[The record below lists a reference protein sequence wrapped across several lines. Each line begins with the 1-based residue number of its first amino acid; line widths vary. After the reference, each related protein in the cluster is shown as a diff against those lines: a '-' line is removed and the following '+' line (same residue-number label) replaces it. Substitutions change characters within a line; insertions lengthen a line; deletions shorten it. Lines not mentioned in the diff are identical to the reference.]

1 MSKSLIVAAAA
12 GAAGLVMAGLYWRE
26 RKDGASGADATTA
39 AAEHSRVLSKLL
51 DLEELVT
58 NELTLHAESM
68 THAMRDIAALEISL
82 SHETARRKD
91 LTAELTGA
99 REEAAAQAFALAR
112 LGVSPDLSDLDEHV
126 ERLSAASDDDE
137 YMQVRVCG
145 STVSLASGALG
156 STTVDQ
162 LAYDQ
167 SVGTISPGAS
177 LSEALA
183 ALAPHHAGCLLV
195 CDEGGRGKGV
205 LTMTDTVVG
214 LLVDPYQTVAHVA
227 RTYSAVR
234 PTTTLSAV
242 LSYLER
248 QYDYISVGN
257 TQLVSQGSVLRFFNA
272 HVACTPEDGD
282 CLRGV
287 TARDC
292 IEPQSAYRRRTSC
305 TALFGDTLRYLCE
318 SGLRSLVL
326 VDEEDRPKAVF
337 SLSDVKRVDRPE
349 QLLNRSALE
358 VLTSCGEPSTQC
370 ETRPLVQCG
379 PDRGAIDVMATM
391 VAQNVHAVLVM
402 DGEQFLGVVSVA
414 SLLAK
419 FR

>member
-26 RKDGASGADATTA
+26 RKDGASDDGADAT

-51 DLEELVT
+51 DLEELVI

-68 THAMRDIAALEISL
+68 THAMRDIALEISL
-82 SHETARRKD
+82 SDETARRKD

-99 REEAAAQAFALAR
+99 RAYALAR
-112 LGVSPDLSDLDEHV
+112 LGVSPDLSDFDEHV

-145 STVSLASGALG
+145 STVSFASGALG

-162 LAYDQ
+162 LTYDQ

-183 ALAPHHAGCLLV
+183 EFVSHHAGCLLV
-195 CDEGGRGKGV
+195 CDEGERGKGV

-214 LLVDPYQTVAHVA
+214 LLVDPDQTVACVA

-242 LSYLER
+242 LSYFER
-248 QYDYISVGN
+248 QHDYISVGN

-282 CLRGV
+282 CLRAV

-292 IEPQSAYRRRTSC
+292 IEPQSAYRRRMSC
-305 TALFGDTLRYLCE
+305 TALFGDTLRYLCV